1 MTSLLAGH
9 ILSRLTSTGADQHPW
24 SLLIL
29 AALDGPQAL
38 ADFLGGSRAI
48 TAPAPSRAARPRR
61 KPADTSAIEPPGVF
75 LGAITVSGFRG
86 IGPATTLPLHP
97 GPGLTLVVGRN
108 GSGKS
113 SFAEGAEVLLTG
125 TSLRWEGRTKAWKL
139 GWRNLHQAE
148 TASVSAELLVEGE
161 GPLVA
166 SRTWSADAD
175 LGAGVVTAK
184 AKGGKAQ
191 PLDTLG
197 WAGALGTFRPFLSY
211 NELGSLLE
219 DGPSALYD
227 ALSTV
232 LGLEEFVVVQTRL
245 ADARKE
251 RQARI
256 TACKAGAT
264 TLALAAEQVELAHPK
279 EARAVH
285 LAALLKAKTWDLP
298 ALRALAEGGADATR
312 DVLDG
317 LKRLAALTPPNVQA
331 VQEAVTRL
339 RQSAAQLAATHG
351 TDAARSLA
359 RAQLL
364 AQALAFHAA
373 HDAKSTTCPVCGSAN
388 GLDANWKTRSQ
399 QEVEA
404 LNAEA
409 SAVRAAHQEADA
421 ALRAARA
428 LVRELGVLP
437 SPSAGELPSLQSLRE
452 AEAMWLKARSLDS
465 PTALA
470 DHLEAHVLDLSE
482 AVARV
487 VAEATEELSRREDVW
502 RPLGQAL
509 ALWLPHAEQFAATKE
524 HVDQLKEAED
534 WWKVG
539 HRGHPQ
545 RALPAHRRAGHGHL
559 EAAAAAEQRGP
570 GRRDARGHGHAAQGG
585 AEGDRGRQGRRG
597 PGRDEPGRAALAGPQ
612 PVPAAGHAARQSVP
626 LHLRGRPGAE
636 HGPGARGGT
645 GPRAGRHGQ
654 DAAGGG
660 VHARRSPARGGAAA
674 GAAGARS

>member
-1 MTSLLAGH
+1 MREPAIAEGLPERIVPLRHRQFAVRHGQVEAGAVAAGEEGREIGRRQDEPGRVDDHRVELVILDHDH
-9 ILSRLTSTGADQHPW
+9 ILTRLTSTGADQHPW

-38 ADFLGGSRAI
+38 ADYLGGSRAI
-48 TAPAPSRAARPRR
+48 TPPAKPRGKAKT
-61 KPADTSAIEPPGVF
+61 KPADTSAIEPPGVY

-148 TASVSAELLVEGE
+148 TASVSAELLVEGD

-197 WAGALGTFRPFLSY
+197 WAGALATFRPFLSY

-251 RQARI
+251 RQARV
-256 TACKAGAT
+256 TACKAAAT
-264 TLALAAEQVELAHPK
+264 TLAVQAEQVERAHPK

-331 VQEAVTRL
+331 VQDAVTRL

-373 HDAKSTTCPVCGSAN
+373 HDAREHDLS
-388 GLDANWKTRSQ
+388 R
-399 QEVEA
+399 
-404 LNAEA
+404 
-409 SAVRAAHQEADA
+409 VRLGQ
-421 ALRAARA
+421 RPG
-428 LVRELGVLP
+428 RELEDAQ
-437 SPSAGELPSLQSLRE
+437 SAG
-452 AEAMWLKARSLDS
+452 
-465 PTALA
+465 
-470 DHLEAHVLDLSE
+470 
-482 AVARV
+482 
-487 VAEATEELSRREDVW
+487 
-502 RPLGQAL
+502 G
-509 ALWLPHAEQFAATKE
+509 
-524 HVDQLKEAED
+524 
-534 WWKVG
+534 
-539 HRGHPQ
+539 
-545 RALPAHRRAGHGHL
+545 
-559 EAAAAAEQRGP
+559 
-570 GRRDARGHGHAAQGG
+570 GG
-585 AEGDRGRQGRRG
+585 AERRG
-597 PGRDEPGRAALAGPQ
+597 LRRPRRA
-612 PVPAAGHAARQSVP
+612 S
-626 LHLRGRPGAE
+626 
-636 HGPGARGGT
+636 GG
-645 GPRAGRHGQ
+645 
-654 DAAGGG
+654 
-660 VHARRSPARGGAAA
+660 
-674 GAAGARS
+674 